1 MWLFE
6 LELFLFVNWYPSEH
20 VVSAPSIFSSK
31 KYFSIITFK
40 RVWGQKNDKFWMNNR
55 SHQVT
60 WAKLLKNLW
69 IFQYLFMQ
77 WVLSV
82 YKKIFW
88 PQFSL
93 SIYLRSRFLYSC
105 SLHLL
110 LPMISMRD
118 FLINICKLLS
128 ESLWHQF
135 TFNCRG
141 FFIKNILKAFS
152 WKYVN
157 KRVSWNLL
165 NFSLK
170 YF

>member
-82 YKKIFW
+82 YKKYFDLN
-88 PQFSL
+88 FHSL
-93 SIYLRSRFLYSC
+93 FIYDL
-105 SLHLL
+105 
-110 LPMISMRD
+110 D
-118 FLINICKLLS
+118 
-128 ESLWHQF
+128 
-135 TFNCRG
+135 
-141 FFIKNILKAFS
+141 FFIHVVFIFFFLWLACETSLLIFSSYSLKAFDI
-152 WKYVN
+152 
-157 KRVSWNLL
+157 NLL
-165 NFSLK
+165 SIVVDFLLK
-170 YF
+170 IF